1 MGLLS
6 QPVLNNLS
14 TMKVL
19 ICEDEVNVASF
30 IRRGLTEHGFEAEVV
45 HDGQSCLDRVEKHDY
60 DILLLDVIMPGKN
73 GHEVSEYIRKVLR
86 SDLPIIMLT
95 ALNATEQVVKGLN
108 TGADDYL
115 AKPFKMEE
123 LIARMNALKRRYT
136 MQVPSTGTL
145 EFMHVKL
152 DRDTKEVSLDG
163 KPVQLTA
170 KEYRLL
176 EFFLQNPRVML
187 TRDRILEVVWGIN
200 FDVGTNIV
208 DVYMNYLRG
217 KLEQFDHPRII
228 QTRVGMGYILKEPHD
243 AQA

>member
-1 MGLLS
+1 
-6 QPVLNNLS
+6 
-14 TMKVL
+14 MKVL

-30 IRRGLTEHGFEAEVV
+30 IRRGLTENGFEVDVV
-45 HDGQSCLDRVEKHDY
+45 HDGNACLERFEKEDY
-60 DILLLDVIMPGKN
+60 DIVLLDVIMPGRN

-86 SDLPIIMLT
+86 SEVPIIMLT

-123 LIARMNALKRRYT
+123 LIARMNALKRRYN
-136 MQVPSTGTL
+136 MHVPSTGTL

-152 DRDTKEVSLDG
+152 DRDTKEVTLDG
-163 KPVQLTA
+163 RPISLTA
-170 KEYRLL
+170 KEYKLL
-176 EFFLQNPRVML
+176 EFFLQNPRVLL
-187 TRDRILEVVWGIN
+187 TRDRMLDVVWGIN

-217 KLEQFDHPRII
+217 KLEQFGHPRIV
-228 QTRVGMGYILKEPHD
+228 QTRVGMGYILKEPND

>member
-1 MGLLS
+1 
-6 QPVLNNLS
+6 
-14 TMKVL
+14 MKVL

-30 IRRGLTEHGFEAEVV
+30 IRRGLTEQGFDVDVV
-45 HDGQSCLDRVEKHDY
+45 HDGQSCIDRVERNDY

-115 AKPFKMEE
+115 PKPFRMEE
-123 LIARMNALKRRYT
+123 LVARMNALKRRYN
-136 MQVPSTGTL
+136 MQVPTSGTV
-145 EFMHVKL
+145 EFMHVRL
-152 DRDTKEVSLDG
+152 NRDTREVSLEG
-163 KPVQLTA
+163 RPISLTA

-176 EFFLQNPRVML
+176 EFFLQNPRVLL

-208 DVYMNYLRG
+208 DVYMNYLRN
-217 KLEQFDHPRII
+217 KLEQFGHPRII
-228 QTRVGMGYILKEPHD
+228 QTRVGMGYILKEPND
-243 AQA
+243 VKA